1 MTRSP
6 KAFVRRLPTN
16 FGLPIDQHENELK
29 QAREAIRV
37 GLFLGAPLL
46 RIFAGSPASEADRQ
60 RAFDRAVAGVRT
72 LCAEAAEL
80 GLPIGLQN
88 HNHGALCRTGED
100 VVRFLQAVSH
110 PNLTAPGSA
119 ERPGN

>member
-46 RIFAGSPASEADRQ
+46 RIFAGSPAK
-60 RAFDRAVAGVRT
+60 
-72 LCAEAAEL
+72 
-80 GLPIGLQN
+80 
-88 HNHGALCRTGED
+88 
-100 VVRFLQAVSH
+100 
-110 PNLTAPGSA
+110 
-119 ERPGN
+119 

>member
-16 FGLPIDQHENELK
+16 SGLPIDRHENELR